1 VRPDKLK
8 ITEIGSEIN
17 IAISEVI
24 RLQNSPEASAINAVK
39 RLEALNNQ

>member
-1 VRPDKLK
+1 VRPDKIK

-24 RLQNSPEASAINAVK
+24 QLQNSPEASAFNAVK
-39 RLEALNNQ
+39 RLEAYINQ